1 MFSAMRRRLRVSP
14 AAVIASLALVFAMTG
29 GAYAASRYVI
39 TSTKQIKP
47 SVLASLKGKAGP
59 AGAAGATGAA
69 GSAGPTGV
77 AGAAGTKGETGA
89 KGDPGAN
96 GTSVTST
103 TLGAGSACPEGGSE
117 FVSSSGKT
125 YACNGSKG
133 KEGSIGNALPKGITE
148 TGLWSVGP
156 VSSSVALDPIVTP
169 FASFA
174 IKLKSSLNEAEA
186 CMEHL
191 SEVCHVHLILQ
202 NGKEYAD
209 NAKEEPQEVV
219 STSCTGSVA
228 EPTAEAGNFCMYVQR
243 ELNVNLPPSQ
253 AITVTKAGA
262 SGEVGTRPGDRN
274 AYGSW
279 AVTGE

>member
-1 MFSAMRRRLRVSP
+1 MFSTMRRRLRLSP
-14 AAVIASLALVFAMTG
+14 ATVIASLALVFAMTG

-47 SVLASLKGKAGP
+47 SVLASLKGRAGP

-69 GSAGPTGV
+69 GPAGPTGA
-77 AGAAGTKGETGA
+77 AGAVGAKGETGP
-89 KGDPGAN
+89 KGEPGAN

-103 TLGAGSACPEGGSE
+103 ALGASGACPEGGSE

-156 VSSSVALDPIVTP
+156 VSSAVALNPIVTP
-169 FASFA
+169 LASFA
-174 IKLKSSLNEAEA
+174 IKLKSSLNESEA

-191 SEVCHVHLILQ
+191 SEACHVHLLLMD
-202 NGKEYAD
+202 GKEYAD
-209 NAKEEPQEVV
+209 NAKEEPEEVV
-219 STSCTGSVA
+219 STACTGSVA
-228 EPTAEAGNFCMYVQR
+228 EPTAEAGNLCIYVQR

-253 AITVTKAGA
+253 TITVTKVGA
-262 SGEVGTRPGDRN
+262 SGEVGTRSGDRN